1 MKPINFISLV
11 KAKRSIFVSVL
22 KIETSVT
29 INRISSELFGYQ
41 SAQKNGG
48 RGLNQF

>member
-1 MKPINFISLV
+1 MKPINFISLF
-11 KAKRSIFVSVL
+11 KAKRSTVL

-29 INRISSELFGYQ
+29 INRISSEFFGYQ